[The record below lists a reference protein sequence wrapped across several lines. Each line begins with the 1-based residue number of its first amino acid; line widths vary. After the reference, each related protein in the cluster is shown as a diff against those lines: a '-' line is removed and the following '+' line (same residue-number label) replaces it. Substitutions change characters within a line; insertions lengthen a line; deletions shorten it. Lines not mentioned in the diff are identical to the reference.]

1 MVTGSL
7 RVVFLGTPQFAVAT
21 LDAILASRHRP
32 VLVVTQPDRARGRGQ
47 RVSEAP
53 VKAAATRAGIPLLQ
67 PSSARDPAV
76 VEAIDQTGAD
86 IGVVAAYGKILP
98 TTLLSRPRLGMI
110 NVHASL
116 LPKYRG
122 AAPVHRA
129 VLAGEPETGV
139 SIMRVVEALDAG
151 PMFAC
156 VRSPIGDDETS
167 EHVEGSLARLG
178 ASLLIETLDALV
190 EGRARETPQDHAAAT
205 YAPRLTKA
213 EGLVNWSLGASQI
226 HNLVRGLYPWPH
238 AYTFHEGARLI
249 LLRSSPSIEAASAPP
264 GTILEA
270 HGDVLRVATGQGT
283 LRLLQ
288 LQVEG
293 KRPMATR
300 EFLAGH
306 RVSSGVRLS
315 AGP

>member
-7 RVVFLGTPQFAVAT
+7 RVVFLGTPQFAVAI

-53 VKAAATRAGIPLLQ
+53 VKAAATWVGIPLLQ
-67 PSSARDPAV
+67 PLSARDPAV
-76 VEAIDQTGAD
+76 LEAIDRSGAD

-98 TTLLSRPRLGMI
+98 TALLSRPRLGMI

-129 VLAGEPETGV
+129 VLAGERETGV
-139 SIMRVVEALDAG
+139 TIMRVVEALDAG
-151 PMFAC
+151 PTFAFA
-156 VRSPIGDDETS
+156 RRPIGDDETS
-167 EHVEGSLARLG
+167 EDVEHSLARLG
-178 ASLLIETLDALV
+178 STLLIETLDALV
-190 EGRARETPQDHAAAT
+190 ERRAHETPQDDAAAT

-213 EGLVNWSLGASQI
+213 EGLVSWSLAANQI
-226 HNLVRGLYPWPH
+226 HNIVRGLYPWPH
-238 AYTFHEGARLI
+238 AYTYLEGARLI
-249 LLRSSPSIEAASAPP
+249 LLRSAASIEAANAPP

-270 HGDVLRVATGQGT
+270 DGDVLRVATGQGT

-306 RVSSGVRLS
+306 RVSSGARLS